1 MTGRLAW
8 LIERPITHR
17 GLHDRALGVV
27 ENTPSAVA
35 RAIDNG
41 FGVEIDVQGTADGE
55 AVVFHD
61 DTLDRL
67 TEARG
72 PVAAMTLAELKRVA
86 FRETADRVWTLDD
99 CLDLVAG
106 RRALTVEVKSS
117 FRRDLAVAE
126 RVATVVAARGGP
138 VAVESFDPRVLTI
151 LRRIAPSIPRGVVG
165 EAFADDDLAWAHLT
179 SAQRRAAR
187 NLLHWPVTRPDF
199 LSWRVRDLDVR
210 TVRLARKLGTPVTA
224 WTVRTPEDQA
234 RAAVFADQIVFE
246 GFMP

>member
-8 LIERPITHR
+8 LTERPIAHR

-27 ENTPSAVA
+27 ENTPTAVA

-41 FGVEIDVQGTADGE
+41 FGIEIDVQATADGE

-72 PVAAMTLAELKRVA
+72 PVAAMTLAELRRVA
-86 FRETADRVWTLDD
+86 FRETADRVWTLDE

-117 FRRDLAVAE
+117 FRGDLAVAK
-126 RVATVVAARGGP
+126 RVAKVATARGGP

-151 LRRIAPSIPRGVVG
+151 LKRISPSIPRGVVG
-165 EAFADDDLAWAHLT
+165 EAFAADDPCWAHLT
-179 SAQRRAAR
+179 GGQKRTAR
-187 NLLHWPVTRPDF
+187 NLLHWPLTRPGGNAHAATMAAALIQD
-199 LSWRVRDLDVR
+199 
-210 TVRLARKLGTPVTA
+210 ARMSSEFSPITA
-224 WTVRTPEDQA
+224 GALMQEIA
-234 RAAVFADQIVFE
+234 
-246 GFMP
+246 